1 MEGRFLGSLYGH
13 GTGYAGAV
21 WDTQNVSPTLNTMQ
35 GGGDGNLILSKSPD
49 RRKLWLHLT

>member
-21 WDTQNVSPTLNTMQ
+21 WDAKNVSPTLNTMQ
-35 GGGDGNLILSKSPD
+35 GGGTATSYRGSYQIGGSYDYI
-49 RRKLWLHLT
+49 

>member
-21 WDTQNVSPTLNTMQ
+21 WDAKNVSPTLNTMQ
-35 GGGDGNLILSKSPD
+35 GGDGNLISWKLPD
-49 RRKLWLHLT
+49 RRKL